1 MAAQPGYLTVINI
14 DGNVLCG
21 RRNMTMDIESDMA
34 EATTGEST
42 NQWKEWVPMYKG
54 MEFTMEGLVDPA
66 ATGTTVSAAIALL
79 SAGTAI
85 TAYYGGGTGTGDS
98 YHSGDGF
105 IRHVSVSGPYD
116 DLKSYS
122 LDIVITGEPST
133 GVV

>member
-1 MAAQPGYLTVINI
+1 MAAQPGYLTVIQI
-14 DGNVLCG
+14 DSNVLCG
-21 RRNMTMDIESDMA
+21 RRNMSMDVEADMA

-66 ATGTTVSAAIALL
+66 ATGTTVAAAIALL

-85 TAYYGGGTGTGDS
+85 TAYYGGTGAGDS
-98 YHSGDGF
+98 YHSGDGY
-105 IRHVSVSGPYD
+105 IRHVSVNGPYD

-133 GVV
+133 GTV

>member
-1 MAAQPGYLTVINI
+1 MAAQPGYLTVINV

-21 RRNMTMDIESDMA
+21 RRNMSMDVEADMA

-66 ATGTTVSAAIALL
+66 ATGTTVPAAIALL
-79 SAGTAI
+79 SAGTGI
-85 TAYYGGGTGTGDS
+85 TAFYGGGTGDTGYTGDG
-98 YHSGDGF
+98 Y
-105 IRHVSVSGPYD
+105 IRHVSVNGPYD

-122 LDIVITGEPST
+122 LDIVITGEPT
-133 GVV
+133 AAVI

>member
-1 MAAQPGYLTVINI
+1 MAAQPGYLTVINV

-21 RRNMTMDIESDMA
+21 RRNMSMDVEADMA

-66 ATGTTVSAAIALL
+66 SADTTVAAAIALL
-79 SAGTAI
+79 IAGTSI
-85 TAYYGGGTGTGDS
+85 TAYYGGIL
-98 YHSGDGF
+98 SGDQYYQGDAY
-105 IRHVSVSGPYD
+105 IRHVAVNGPYD

-122 LDIVITGEPST
+122 LDIVITGEPTAST
-133 GVV
+133 V

>member
-1 MAAQPGYLTVINI
+1 MAAQPGYLTVINV

-21 RRNMTMDIESDMA
+21 RRNMSMDIEADMA

-66 ATGTTVSAAIALL
+66 ATGTKVSDAIALL
-79 SAGTAI
+79 TAGTAV
-85 TAYYGGGTGTGDS
+85 TAYYGGGPGDS
-98 YHSGDGF
+98 YHSGDGY
-105 IRHVSVSGPYD
+105 IRHVSVNGPYD
-116 DLKSYS
+116 ELKSYS

-133 GVV
+133 GAVT